1 MCSSPLPP
9 QTFRFW
15 TKGGEDLG
23 WISEQVQNRKVQL
36 VRLLDILA
44 RRACNTAW
52 GTNEADQRIASI

>member
-1 MCSSPLPP
+1 M
-9 QTFRFW
+9 
-15 TKGGEDLG
+15 G